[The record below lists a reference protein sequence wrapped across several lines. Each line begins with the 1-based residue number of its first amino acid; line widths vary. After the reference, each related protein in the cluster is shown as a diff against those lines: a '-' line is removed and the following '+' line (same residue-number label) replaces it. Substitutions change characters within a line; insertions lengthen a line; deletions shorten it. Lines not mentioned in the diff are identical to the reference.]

1 MISLL
6 LQQRKSTFTLQI
18 MYKEWILR
26 FAQYDNPC
34 ASGGQVISSPSQ
46 APAWEGIFPA
56 KFYFEIEKLSFRKN
70 ALRSTTS

>member
-6 LQQRKSTFTLQI
+6 LQLRKSTFTLQI

-34 ASGGQVISSPSQ
+34 AGVGQVIFPPSQ
-46 APAWEGIFPA
+46 APLGKE
-56 KFYFEIEKLSFRKN
+56 YFLQS
-70 ALRSTTS
+70 STLEL